1 MGFDH
6 TNSGDTKL
14 FRPFSIDLQPFSKGG
29 CLMRENFRLSSIVF
43 LSWCGIT
50 LLIGIVSPELS
61 TKLAKRRRSGL
72 IGEKIARLRTTQLIQ
87 SLMAFRLIAFAGKR
101 HPKREKSDA
110 GASSGVSR
118 CSDWPQQL
126 KSSIVTK

>member
-14 FRPFSIDLQPFSKGG
+14 FRPFSINLPPVAKGVVSCEKVSAIKYSVPVMVRHYLANWYSVPG
-29 CLMRENFRLSSIVF
+29 TIPPSLLSAPN
-43 LSWCGIT
+43 
-50 LLIGIVSPELS
+50 SP
-61 TKLAKRRRSGL
+61 GFNV
-72 IGEKIARLRTTQLIQ
+72 EKIARLRTTQLIQ

-101 HPKREKSDA
+101 HPKRERS